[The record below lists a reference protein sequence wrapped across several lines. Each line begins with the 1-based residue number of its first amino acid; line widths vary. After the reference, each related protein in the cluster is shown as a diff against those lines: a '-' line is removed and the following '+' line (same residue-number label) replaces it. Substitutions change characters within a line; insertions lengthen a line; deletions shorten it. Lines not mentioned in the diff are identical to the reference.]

1 MVNYKELDSSVLAL
15 FLGYETDGNNENYA
29 TSILLNPRPGQNAF
43 LRHSSVKGGYWVP
56 LMRVHTID
64 DRLKNVAIGA
74 SPSLCGTPFAF
85 EQVKVPLLKRL
96 PGGEF
101 AYHVATVKQLDD
113 FHATVHFEHND
124 RLVPVKSRR
133 IKLQNTGNI
142 SIKCGDAILLKR
154 LLGKWAVVQNITQAN
169 KAFELNLAA
178 SKNA

>member
-1 MVNYKELDSSVLAL
+1 MGNYKELDPSVLAL

-43 LRHSSVKGGYWVP
+43 QRKFSIQEGYGLP
-56 LMRVHTID
+56 GLHTRAID
-64 DRLKNVAIGA
+64 SKFKNVGFGA
-74 SPSLCGTPFAF
+74 HVRFYASVAF

-113 FHATVHFEHND
+113 FHATVHFEDND

-142 SIKCGDAILLKR
+142 SIECGDAILLKR
-154 LLGKWAVVQNITQAN
+154 LLVKWAVVQNITQAK

>member
-1 MVNYKELDSSVLAL
+1 MLNYKDLDPCVLAL
-15 FLGYETDGNNENYA
+15 FLGYKTDENGKNYA
-29 TSILLNPRPGQNAF
+29 TSILLNPRPEQDAF
-43 LRHSSVKGGYWVP
+43 QQQFSLKPGYGLPGIHVCS
-56 LMRVHTID
+56 ID
-64 DRLKNVAIGA
+64 DKLKNVAIGA
-74 SPSLCGTPFAF
+74 HSSLYGAPFAF

-113 FHATVHFEHND
+113 FHATVHFEYND

-154 LLGKWAVVQNITQAN
+154 LLGKWAVVQNITQAK